1 MASNEIALIDEI
13 DSDLL
18 KRREEYNITPQ
29 EFLFV
34 QEYLVD
40 FDIERAYLATH
51 EAETSNDLVEG
62 RKIVNRPGVITAVSS
77 ELRAQGER
85 LFLRKEAIL
94 ARVWAEA
101 LNMAAKTTERLKA
114 LEMAARMIGSLDY
127 EKSAHPPNINI
138 NITDPTM
145 TRADKDAEQEAMSK
159 IIDITVKPSG

>member
-1 MASNEIALIDEI
+1 MAPNELALIDEI

-40 FDIERAYLATH
+40 FDIDRAYLATH
-51 EAETSNDLVEG
+51 EVETDQSLTEG

-94 ARVWAEA
+94 ARVWSEA
-101 LNMAAKTTERLKA
+101 LNMAAKTSERLKA

-138 NITDPTM
+138 SITDPT
-145 TRADKDAEQEAMSK
+145 TKKSENETDGEALSK
-159 IIDITVKPSG
+159 VIDITVKPSG